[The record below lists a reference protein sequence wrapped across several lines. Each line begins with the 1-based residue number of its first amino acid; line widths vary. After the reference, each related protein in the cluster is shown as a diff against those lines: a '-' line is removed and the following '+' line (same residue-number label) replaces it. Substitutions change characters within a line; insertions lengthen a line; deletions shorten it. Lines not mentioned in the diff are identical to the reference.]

1 MRIYICICINK
12 NLKLMQTSPL
22 MLQSLPLRSRARQG
36 CHPSPLLFSVVCPII
51 IGQEKRPK
59 DEKKKKQVFI
69 YYDIVNVCGRSKNT
83 PIIRTDDKDNIKSKV
98 FQENM
103 V

>member
-1 MRIYICICINK
+1 MR
-12 NLKLMQTSPL
+12 
-22 MLQSLPLRSRARQG
+22 
-36 CHPSPLLFSVVCPII
+36 
-51 IGQEKRPK
+51 
-59 DEKKKKQVFI
+59 KKKQVFI

-83 PIIRTDDKDNIKSKV
+83 QIIRTDDKDIIKSKV